1 MPNEAN
7 HAVQALWY
15 QSPAKAVLKS
25 YELPNELDGTVRVK
39 STFGAISRG
48 TEALVFHGNVPERE
62 YDRMRAPFQE
72 GDFPFPVKYGYATVG
87 VVQDGPPDLIDQSVF
102 CLYPHQNAFVVPAP
116 AVTPI
121 PASVPPA
128 RAVLAA
134 NMETALNAI
143 WDADLKSGMTVSVIG
158 AGVVGLL
165 IAYAAKTVAGCRV
178 EVIDTDAG
186 KSKASSALNI
196 PFTSPDAALAERD
209 VVFHVSAT
217 SAGLTSALQLCRFEG
232 TVIEVSWFGDT
243 PVSLPLGEDFHSKR
257 LTIRCSQVGSVS
269 PAKRITTSHA
279 DRLAFALSL
288 LDNPALDVLFN
299 HDIDFLTLPSA
310 LPALFEPGSGVLC
323 PRIVY

>member
-15 QSPAKAVLKS
+15 QSPAQAVLKK
-25 YELPNELDGTVRVK
+25 YALPDKLDDTVRVK
-39 STFGAISRG
+39 SSFGAISRG
-48 TEALVFHGNVPERE
+48 TEALVFHGKIPERE
-62 YDRMRAPFQE
+62 HDRMRAPFQE

-87 VVQDGPPDLIDQSVF
+87 VVQDGPPDLIDRSVF
-102 CLYPHQNAFVVPAP
+102 CLYPHQSAFVVPVQ
-116 AVTPI
+116 AVTRI

-134 NMETALNAI
+134 NMETAVNAV
-143 WDADLKSGMTVSVIG
+143 WDADLESGMTVSIVG

-165 IAYAAKTVAGCRV
+165 IAYVANRLSGCSV
-178 EVIDTDAG
+178 EIIDTDTG
-186 KSKASSALNI
+186 KAEAASALGI
-196 PFTSPDAALAERD
+196 AFRSSVSAASERD

-257 LTIRCSQVGSVS
+257 LSIRCSQVGSVS
-269 PAKRITTSHA
+269 PAKRKTTSHA

-310 LPALFEPGSGVLC
+310 LAALFDSGSGALC